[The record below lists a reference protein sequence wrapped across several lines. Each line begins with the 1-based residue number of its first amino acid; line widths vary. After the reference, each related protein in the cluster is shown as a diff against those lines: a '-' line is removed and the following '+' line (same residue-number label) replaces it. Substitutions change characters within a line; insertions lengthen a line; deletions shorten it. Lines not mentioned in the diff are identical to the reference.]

1 MESRGDENVCRQCFS
16 ANGNVNWTFYA
27 FVYLVFRQ
35 IHKAAIVWRKN
46 TYIAN
51 FLQI

>member
-1 MESRGDENVCRQCFS
+1 MDNNWKTFR
-16 ANGNVNWTFYA
+16 GNVLYYA

-46 TYIAN
+46 TFIAN